1 MLTKIRVS
9 LLLTTC
15 LLLFGCRSEK
25 PIIPTPAAAI
35 SSSTSVPSTHTPTA
49 VEPTATAVPS
59 TPTTS
64 PTSLPLTAEQE
75 LANLVAFARLYG
87 VVRYFHPSV
96 QVDTVRNW
104 DQVVMRGI
112 EAVRDAPTSDE
123 LAGRLND
130 YVAPLAPTVF
140 VIAGEPE
147 ETAVF
152 QPNTPPEQLIMWE
165 HYGVEADN
173 VYDLYTSKRVMTS
186 IDNPPDTFHDPERP
200 YLQPLGSGLTAAIP
214 LAVYVRDGQTLPAAP
229 TDPALD
235 QATSHP
241 PQTQYLAS
249 VTMFWAITQ
258 HFYPYFDVIDAD
270 WDASLSQALQ
280 TILNTETEAEWEIAL
295 RQLVADLDDG
305 HGRITDLNESN
316 PPIYSPFISLGW
328 VEEQIV
334 IAETFAGARNLVEV
348 GDIVLRF
355 GGKTAVDRLQEEMN
369 LISSATPQF
378 KRYLALQKLLVGP
391 RYTSVTL
398 TVQHTD
404 GSKETLMLERDT
416 LANTIPPAD
425 RPTNFSE
432 LAPGVYYINL
442 STAVETTIEMELA
455 KLDGAAGLI
464 FDLRGYP
471 AVNPGFLEFLI
482 ADTVSTAQ
490 FLIPQTTWPNRE
502 NVTYDNGAWTLEP
515 RQDTPLSENIVF
527 LTNGQAISYAETLM
541 AMVAHY
547 QIGEIVGEPTAGTNG
562 NINRIELPSGHAVV
576 WTGMLVLNQDGS
588 QHHGVGVQP
597 TVPVSQTLGDLRQGI
612 NTQLQAALGL
622 IEENR

>member
-1 MLTKIRVS
+1 MFMLTKIRVF
-9 LLLTTC
+9 LLLVTC

-25 PIIPTPAAAI
+25 PIISTPAAATSI
-35 SSSTSVPSTHTPTA
+35 SSTQTPTS
-49 VEPTATAVPS
+49 VEPTATAVLP

-87 VVRYFHPSV
+87 VVRYFHPSD
-96 QVDTVRNW
+96 QVDAVRSW

-112 EAVRDAPTSDE
+112 ETVRDAPTSDE

-130 YVAPLAPTVF
+130 YFAPLAPTV
-140 VIAGEPE
+140 VIIAGDPKG
-147 ETAVF
+147 TAVF
-152 QPNTPPEQLIMWE
+152 QPNTPPDQLIMWE
-165 HYGVEADN
+165 HYGVDADN
-173 VYDLYTSKRVMTS
+173 TYPLYTSQRVRTMA
-186 IDNPPDTFHDPERP
+186 DNPSDNFHDPERP
-200 YLQPLGSGLTAAIP
+200 YLQPLGSGLTAVVP
-214 LAVYVRDGQTLPAAP
+214 LALYVQDGQTLPAIP
-229 TDPALD
+229 TDPTLD
-235 QATSHP
+235 RASSHT

-249 VTMFWAITQ
+249 AIMFWAITQ

-280 TILNTETEAEWEIAL
+280 TILNTETETEWEIAL

-334 IAETFAGARNLVEV
+334 IAETFAGTRNLVEV

-355 GGKTAVDRLQEEMN
+355 GGETAVDRLQQEMN

-378 KRYLALQKLLVGP
+378 KRYLALQRLLVGP
-391 RYTSVTL
+391 RFTSTTL
-398 TVQHTD
+398 TVQHAD
-404 GSKETLMLERDT
+404 GSEETLMLERDT
-416 LANTIPPAD
+416 LVNTIPPAD
-425 RPTNFSE
+425 RPTNYSE

-442 STAVETTIEMELA
+442 STAVESNIEMELA

-471 AVNPGFLEFLI
+471 SVNPGFLELLI

-502 NVTYDNGAWTLEP
+502 NVTYDNGAWTLAP
-515 RQDTPLSENIVF
+515 RQEAPLSENIVF

-562 NINRIELPSGHAVV
+562 NINRIELPSGHAVF
-576 WTGMLVLNQDGS
+576 WTGMLVLNHDGS
-588 QHHGVGVQP
+588 QHHGIGVQP
-597 TVPVSQTLGDLRQGI
+597 TVPVSQTLEDLRQGI
-612 NTQLQAALGL
+612 DTQLQAALRV